1 MVTLEPLLGSYENG
15 SAVEASLQSSQ
26 EVQTVDNRWLNGVM
40 SEITL
45 DFLQG
50 LLKDE
55 YPDVS
60 IQQFEGAP
68 GSKRG
73 DNYTSMVY
81 RITLTGIRR
90 HVEPDGSNESD
101 EPWENTIIY
110 KCLPESI
117 LRREA
122 FKSDELFCNEVA
134 FYTKIWPALL
144 DFQKQWNIPNP
155 FKAIPK
161 CYLAPKR
168 LCCAERSEE
177 GRFHA
182 LSLAMKCHNPE
193 AFYELL
199 NIKDGITEV
208 FYVEENVDYYK
219 NYYMEATRNA
229 IAMVEQE
236 LANAED
242 KDHYLEKFQSFC
254 SEETFFHTM
263 VELVTPKEPLA
274 VIGHGDCWT
283 NNFLF
288 KYVDGDI
295 ADMYIV
301 DFQLVRYASPALD
314 LVYIMYLCL
323 DRQQR
328 AEHLSSLLEYYTDEL
343 HRRLV
348 MMSDEDSVFNTSL
361 NRDALFELLQE
372 EFKRAGRFGLG
383 IAVDMY
389 PIMTCDSDEAPN
401 LYQHEDSEPS
411 STSRVQPVHTNSVA
425 CSRKMTELVIELVDA
440 GIL

>member
-1 MVTLEPLLGSYENG
+1 
-15 SAVEASLQSSQ
+15 
-26 EVQTVDNRWLNGVM
+26 M

-81 RITLTGIRR
+81 RISMTGIRR
-90 HVEPDGSNESD
+90 HVEPDGSSETD
-101 EPWENTIIY
+101 EPWEYSIIY

-134 FYTKIWPALL
+134 FYNKIWPALL
-144 DFQKQWNIPNP
+144 NFQKQWNVHNP
-155 FKAIPK
+155 FKSIPK
-161 CYLAPKR
+161 CYLAQNDCVVLKDLKR
-168 LCCAERSEE
+168 EGYVMPERRQGLTIEQCYMVMKHLSQ
-177 GRFHA
+177 FHA
-182 LSLAMKCHNPE
+182 LSLAMKCHDPE

-199 NIKDGITEV
+199 NVKDGISEV
-208 FYVEENVDYYK
+208 FFVEENFDYYK
-219 NYYMEATRNA
+219 NYFIEATSNA

-236 LANAED
+236 LVDSED
-242 KDHYLEKFQSFC
+242 KDKYLDKFKAFC
-254 SEETFFHTM
+254 SEDNYFHAM
-263 VELVTPKEPLA
+263 VELVTPTEPLA

-301 DFQLVRYASPALD
+301 DFQAVRYASPALD
-314 LVYIMYLCL
+314 LAYVMYMCL
-323 DRQQR
+323 DREQR

-348 MMSDEDSVFNTSL
+348 QMSDEDSVFNTSL
-361 NRDALFELLQE
+361 NRDALYSLLQE
-372 EFKRAGRFGLG
+372 EFKRAGQFGLG

-389 PIMTCDSDEAPN
+389 PIMTCDSDEAPD
-401 LYQHEDSEPS
+401 LYQHELQVSEPS
-411 STSRVQPVHTNSVA
+411 STSRVAPVQTNSAV
-425 CSRKMTELVIELVDA
+425 CSKKMTDLLIELVDN
-440 GIL
+440 GVL

>member
-1 MVTLEPLLGSYENG
+1 
-15 SAVEASLQSSQ
+15 
-26 EVQTVDNRWLNGVM
+26 M

-60 IQQFEGAP
+60 IQKFEGAP

-81 RITLTGIRR
+81 RISMTGIRR
-90 HVEPDGSNESD
+90 YVEPDGSSETD
-101 EPWENTIIY
+101 EPWEYSIIY

-134 FYTKIWPALL
+134 FYNKIWPALL
-144 DFQKQWNIPNP
+144 NFQKQWNVHNP
-155 FKAIPK
+155 FKSIPK
-161 CYLAPKR
+161 CYLAQNDCVVLKDLKR
-168 LCCAERSEE
+168 EGYVMPERRQGLTIEQCYMVMKHLSQ
-177 GRFHA
+177 FHA
-182 LSLAMKCHNPE
+182 LSLAMKCHDPE

-199 NIKDGITEV
+199 NVKDGISEV
-208 FYVEENVDYYK
+208 FFVEENFDYYK
-219 NYYMEATRNA
+219 NYFIEATSNA

-236 LANAED
+236 LADSED
-242 KDHYLEKFQSFC
+242 KDKYLDKFKAFC
-254 SEETFFHTM
+254 SEDNYFHAM
-263 VELVTPKEPLA
+263 VELVTPTEPLA

-301 DFQLVRYASPALD
+301 DFQAVRYASPALD
-314 LVYIMYLCL
+314 LAYVMYMCL
-323 DRQQR
+323 DREQR

-348 MMSDEDSVFNTSL
+348 QMSDEDSVFNTSL
-361 NRDALFELLQE
+361 NRDALFSLLQE
-372 EFKRAGRFGLG
+372 EFKRAGQFGLG

-389 PIMTCDSDEAPN
+389 PIMTCDSDEAPD
-401 LYQHEDSEPS
+401 LYQHELQESEPS
-411 STSRVQPVHTNSVA
+411 STSRVQPVQTNSAV
-425 CSRKMTELVIELVDA
+425 CSKKMTDLLIELVDN
-440 GIL
+440 GVL